1 MRGSVRPCWTG
12 SRIGLTF
19 WRRARNR
26 IGSGGRRKSE
36 IDQPKRRRA
45 KATSCG
51 NDGPW
56 KEWKTQEQV
65 SHSSHRPWKSARA
78 ADSHIHH
85 SYGGGDGSGCG
96 SPHTASLKQQHPK
109 VGRNKPPKWAK
120 RSCQTQPGPQIR
132 IVIFFLSWVHCP
144 AHTVVSSVGIAASRN
159 RHHKMPV
166 LVCLGL
172 GNSAEP
178 SHVERKC
185 LNREIHRRRSVFIH
199 NSTADPASSGCG

>member
-45 KATSCG
+45 KTTSCG
-51 NDGPW
+51 NGGPW
-56 KEWKTQEQV
+56 KAWKTQEQV

-85 SYGGGDGSGCG
+85 SYGGGDCSGCG

-120 RSCQTQPGPQIR
+120 RSCQTHLVAIE
-132 IVIFFLSWVHCP
+132 
-144 AHTVVSSVGIAASRN
+144 GIAQFPEPRPVAVIDPLLPHLIE
-159 RHHKMPV
+159 RHFTALHAIESDDHSGAV
-166 LVCLGL
+166 
-172 GNSAEP
+172 SA
-178 SHVERKC
+178 
-185 LNREIHRRRSVFIH
+185 
-199 NSTADPASSGCG
+199 

>member
-45 KATSCG
+45 KTTSCG
-51 NDGPW
+51 NGGPW
-56 KEWKTQEQV
+56 KAWKTQEQV

-85 SYGGGDGSGCG
+85 SYGGGDCSGCG

-109 VGRNKPPKWAK
+109 VGQNKPPKWAK
-120 RSCQTQPGPQIR
+120 RSCQTH
-132 IVIFFLSWVHCP
+132 LSVVRLLCAS
-144 AHTVVSSVGIAASRN
+144 AH
-159 RHHKMPV
+159 
-166 LVCLGL
+166 VCHDAGRYIPCHQ
-172 GNSAEP
+172 SIKF
-178 SHVERKC
+178 R
-185 LNREIHRRRSVFIH
+185 
-199 NSTADPASSGCG
+199 

>member
-26 IGSGGRRKSE
+26 IGSGGRRKSA
-36 IDQPKRRRA
+36 IGPQKRRRA

-51 NDGPW
+51 NDGRW
-56 KEWKTQEQV
+56 KAWKTQEQV
-65 SHSSHRPWKSARA
+65 FHSSHRPWKSARA

-109 VGRNKPPKWAK
+109 VGRNNRRNGPKEVAKPTA
-120 RSCQTQPGPQIR
+120 RDI
-132 IVIFFLSWVHCP
+132 LSVRRLTTPHRWPLPLLLLEVE
-144 AHTVVSSVGIAASRN
+144 AFS
-159 RHHKMPV
+159 PV
-166 LVCLGL
+166 L
-172 GNSAEP
+172 
-178 SHVERKC
+178 
-185 LNREIHRRRSVFIH
+185 
-199 NSTADPASSGCG
+199 

>member
-1 MRGSVRPCWTG
+1 MRGSVRLCWTG
-12 SRIGLTF
+12 SRTAPTF

-36 IDQPKRRRA
+36 ISRRKRRRA

-65 SHSSHRPWKSARA
+65 FHSSHRPWKSARA

-120 RSCQTQPGPQIR
+120 RSCQTQGSVSWNSRRTTRCCFPVSTGQLGVRVSVVQLVVGPYPLPRTWWCI
-132 IVIFFLSWVHCP
+132 IDTENAL
-144 AHTVVSSVGIAASRN
+144 
-159 RHHKMPV
+159 
-166 LVCLGL
+166 
-172 GNSAEP
+172 
-178 SHVERKC
+178 
-185 LNREIHRRRSVFIH
+185 
-199 NSTADPASSGCG
+199 

>member
-1 MRGSVRPCWTG
+1 MRGSARLCWTG
-12 SRIGLTF
+12 SRTAPTF

-45 KATSCG
+45 KTTSCG

-56 KEWKTQEQV
+56 KEWKTKKQV

-109 VGRNKPPKWAK
+109 VGRNNRRNGPKEVAKP
-120 RSCQTQPGPQIR
+120 
-132 IVIFFLSWVHCP
+132 
-144 AHTVVSSVGIAASRN
+144 N
-159 RHHKMPV
+159 
-166 LVCLGL
+166 
-172 GNSAEP
+172 
-178 SHVERKC
+178 RKC
-185 LNREIHRRRSVFIH
+185 IPHKLVRRNVESRKDL
-199 NSTADPASSGCG
+199 TE

>member
-1 MRGSVRPCWTG
+1 MRGSVRLCWTG

-45 KATSCG
+45 KTTSCG

-56 KEWKTQEQV
+56 KEWKTKEQV

-85 SYGGGDGSGCG
+85 SYGGGDCSGCG

-109 VGRNKPPKWAK
+109 VGQNKPPKWAK
-120 RSCQTQPGPQIR
+120 RSCQTQQAGALKA
-132 IVIFFLSWVHCP
+132 VITEFSPRGSLLECWRPRRDSNP
-144 AHTVVSSVGIAASRN
+144 RYRRESPETSR
-159 RHHKMPV
+159 RQ
-166 LVCLGL
+166 
-172 GNSAEP
+172 E
-178 SHVERKC
+178 
-185 LNREIHRRRSVFIH
+185 
-199 NSTADPASSGCG
+199 